1 MGYAGGVPGAA
12 AAAVE
17 RVAAAAEV
25 GCDLRKDWPRMNTN
39 ERKLKPRNPMRVYS
53 WLAILLL
60 VPSVRAETFY
70 LTIAGLGGAPEYD
83 QRFTGWAKDL
93 DKLLKSAEPNGKI
106 DTLMGADA
114 TKANVEVKL
123 RDIAAHAKA
132 DDSVVVMMIG
142 HGSFDNIDYKFNLP
156 GPDLTATEL
165 GNLLDK
171 VPTKHQL
178 VVNMTSS
185 SGGSLVALERP
196 NRVVIT
202 ATKTGTE
209 KNATYFARY
218 WIEALRDPASDTDKN
233 EAISALEAFK
243 YAEQKTANF
252 FESQKRLATEHALL
266 EDTGKGEGV
275 KTPSPENGEG
285 LLAGHFTVLHLG
297 AVAAQANN
305 PEKLALLKRKEDL
318 EQAIDDLKYHKASMD
333 VKEYRAKLQQYL
345 VELAKTQEA
354 LDK

>member
-1 MGYAGGVPGAA
+1 MKT
-12 AAAVE
+12 
-17 RVAAAAEV
+17 R
-25 GCDLRKDWPRMNTN
+25 WPRMNTN
-39 ERKLKPRNPMRVYS
+39 EHESKRKSLFVFIRVYS
-53 WLAILLL
+53 WVLLFSL
-60 VPSVRAETFY
+60 VPALRAETFY
-70 LTIAGLGGAPEYD
+70 LTVAGLGGAPEYD
-83 QRFTGWAKDL
+83 QRFTGWAKDI
-93 DKLLKSAEPNGKI
+93 DKLLKTAEPNGKI
-106 DTLMGADA
+106 ETLMGADA
-114 TKANVEVKL
+114 TKANVEGKI
-123 RDIAAHAKA
+123 RDIGAHAKA

-171 VPTKHQL
+171 LPTKHQL

-196 NRVVIT
+196 TRVIIT

-218 WIEALRDPASDTDKN
+218 WIEALRDPAADTDKN
-233 EAISALEAFK
+233 ESISALEAFK
-243 YAEQKTANF
+243 YAEAKTAGF
-252 FESQKRLATEHALL
+252 FETQKRLATEHALL

-285 LLAGHFTVLHLG
+285 LVAGHFTVLRIG
-297 AVAAQANN
+297 AATAQANS
-305 PEKLALLKRKEDL
+305 PEKLALLKRKDEL
-318 EQAIDDLKYHKASMD
+318 EQAIDDLKYRKASMD
-333 VKEYRAKLQQYL
+333 LAEYRAKMQQYL
-345 VELAKTQEA
+345 LELATTQKE